1 MLFVAQIGFEVAAQR
16 LILTFLHLQG
26 ALLPVRADLQRKGGR
41 RCIKLVVQ
49 CIAERVTVDG
59 QQRAAGP
66 QTQPLGGGIFVHR
79 RDV

>member
-16 LILTFLHLQG
+16 LILAFLHLQG
-26 ALLPVRADLQRKGGR
+26 ALLPVRADLQRKGRG

-49 CIAERVTVDG
+49 CIGKRMAVDG
-59 QQRAAGP
+59 QQCAAGLQP
-66 QTQPLGGGIFVHR
+66 QLLGGGIFVHR